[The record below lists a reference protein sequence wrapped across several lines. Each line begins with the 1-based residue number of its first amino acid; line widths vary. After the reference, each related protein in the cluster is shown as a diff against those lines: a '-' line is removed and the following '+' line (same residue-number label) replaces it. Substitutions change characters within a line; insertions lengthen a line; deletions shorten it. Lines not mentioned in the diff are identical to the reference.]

1 MTERKKGPRSEQ
13 EILRATI
20 DLIDLNGYTDLT
32 IEAIAARASVGKTTI
47 YRWWTSKEE
56 LVLDAY
62 LMQMEIQFDF
72 NAKEPL
78 QQGFLNNMKKL
89 TYVLNSNLGRAVAM
103 IVTEDDDIADK
114 FYTEYLKPRR
124 TQSKDILSLAVERGD
139 IKSSVDLDMMLDMLY
154 GPIYFRIFIFKDM
167 PDAAYIKA

>member
-103 IVTEDDDIADK
+103 IVTQKMMTLQIS
-114 FYTEYLKPRR
+114 FI
-124 TQSKDILSLAVERGD
+124 QSI
-139 IKSSVDLDMMLDMLY
+139 
-154 GPIYFRIFIFKDM
+154 
-167 PDAAYIKA
+167 